1 MSIAKR
7 VQQWATFART
17 WHIYDCTWQNPFDS
31 AKLISRHLQGLQKPI
46 YHPMND
52 CGDHVVVINTKEIAL
67 PGDEWVKRVYFHHTG
82 YPGGAS
88 WTLAWQLHDKDPTMV
103 MHKAVYNSM
112 KGNLQRRHTMQRLH
126 LFADDNVPEEILA
139 NVTNQIRTPREVPQL
154 VSTRTLS
161 TQHLF
166 SSSSLTAPAS
176 PNPKRFQ
183 QTIPLYSLQSQ
194 RKMGR
199 LGKIDPSSYSQPE
212 LITTQHSVLNWKV
225 DFENTKLKG
234 SVTHRFNV
242 LEKDLPA
249 ILLDVRDVKVL
260 NAEIVSGK
268 SSIPLNHFVSDPVD
282 DIGAKLTLELPQGTA
297 TGDNASGLQWLNPE
311 QTLGKQ
317 HPYMFSQCQAIHA
330 RSIMP
335 CQDTPAVKFTYEA
348 TIFALV
354 AKKEDGVTT
363 FKQEVPIP
371 AYLLAIAI
379 GRLVS
384 KPLGPNSNV
393 WAEQGIIDACAEEF
407 SQTSE
412 MLKTAADICGPYV
425 WKQYDLLVMPPSFP
439 FGGMENPCLTFVT
452 PTLLA
457 GDKSLADVVAHE
469 IAHSWTGN
477 LVTNKNF
484 EHFWLNEGFT
494 VFVETKIVGRMQ
506 GLKERDF
513 HMIRNLTDL
522 QECLRTQLANSPEL
536 TKLVV
541 DLSNCGPD
549 DAFSSVPYIKGS
561 TFLRYIEDLF
571 GGPEVFEPFL
581 RSYLKKFSYKS
592 VVTDDFKSALYDYFI
607 DTDKKDKLNEIDW
620 DLWLTCVGMPPI
632 IPKFDETL
640 ANVSKQLATL
650 WSTKTTDELANN
662 PDVKQSISTHQLID
676 FLGKLIE
683 CKQINDLSEKKIELL
698 ESIYNLKNT
707 QNAEVRFRVMRLCIM
722 AKLMNRLDEIIAF
735 ANSNFRMKFCRPIY
749 RDLAQWPEAKP
760 KAVENFERVKDQ
772 MMAVCSHTIEKDLGL
787 K

>member
-1 MSIAKR
+1 
-7 VQQWATFART
+7 
-17 WHIYDCTWQNPFDS
+17 
-31 AKLISRHLQGLQKPI
+31 
-46 YHPMND
+46 
-52 CGDHVVVINTKEIAL
+52 
-67 PGDEWVKRVYFHHTG
+67 
-82 YPGGAS
+82 
-88 WTLAWQLHDKDPTMV
+88 
-103 MHKAVYNSM
+103 
-112 KGNLQRRHTMQRLH
+112 
-126 LFADDNVPEEILA
+126 
-139 NVTNQIRTPREVPQL
+139 
-154 VSTRTLS
+154 
-161 TQHLF
+161 
-166 SSSSLTAPAS
+166 
-176 PNPKRFQ
+176 
-183 QTIPLYSLQSQ
+183 
-194 RKMGR
+194 MGR

-212 LITTQHSVLNWKV
+212 LITTQHSVLSWKV

-297 TGDNASGLQWLNPE
+297 TGDLFVRIDYETASNASGLQWLNPE

-348 TIFALV
+348 TVEHPKELTALMSALV

-522 QECLRTQLANSPEL
+522 QECLRTQLANSPDL

-620 DLWLTCVGMPPI
+620 DLWLTCEGMPPI

-650 WSTKTTDELANN
+650 WSTKTADELANN
-662 PDVKQSISTHQLID
+662 ADVKQTISTHQLID

-722 AKLMNRLDEIIAF
+722 AKLINRLDEIIAF